1 MKSKDK
7 ADSSLPAAVRNDN
20 EDLICGLHA
29 VAAALQQH
37 PERLDGL
44 WVSSERV
51 DRRVNEL
58 VTAARAAG
66 VRFQMVPRVKL
77 DRMAEGER
85 HQGVIARLR
94 AATVKGEAALDA
106 LLAALPPMPLLLILD
121 GVQDPHNLG
130 ACLRSAD
137 AAGVHGVIVPRERS
151 APVTAAARRAAS
163 GAAETVPIFEVVNL
177 ARTLRVVKEAGIWLI
192 GATQDAPE
200 PIYATDL
207 RRPLGLVLGGEGK
220 GLRRLTREHCDLV
233 ARIPMVGQV
242 ASLNVSV
249 ATGICLYEAVR
260 QRAAR

>member
-1 MKSKDK
+1 MSYL
-7 ADSSLPAAVRNDN
+7 S

-37 PERLDGL
+37 PEQLDGL
-44 WVSSERV
+44 WVSNERA
-51 DRRVNEL
+51 DRRVSQI

-85 HQGVIARLR
+85 HQGVVARLR
-94 AATVKGEAALDA
+94 AATVKGEDELDA
-106 LLAALPPMPLLLILD
+106 LLTALPPAPLLLVLD

-151 APVTAAARRAAS
+151 APLTPAARRAAS

-177 ARTLRVVKEAGIWLI
+177 ARTLRTVKDAGIWLI

-220 GLRRLTREHCDLV
+220 GLRRLTREHCDALV
-233 ARIPMVGQV
+233 RIPMAGQV

-249 ATGICLYEAVR
+249 AAGICLYEAVR
-260 QRAAR
+260 QRASG

>member
-1 MKSKDK
+1 MS
-7 ADSSLPAAVRNDN
+7 

-37 PERLDGL
+37 PELLDGL
-44 WVSSERV
+44 WVSSERT
-51 DRRVNEL
+51 DRRVNEI

-94 AATVKGEAALDA
+94 AATVKREDELDA
-106 LLAALPPMPLLLILD
+106 LLAALPSAPLLLILD

-137 AAGVHGVIVPRERS
+137 AAGVHGVIVPREHS
-151 APVTAAARRAAS
+151 APLTAAARRAAS

-177 ARTLRVVKEAGIWLI
+177 ARTLRTVKDAGVWLI
-192 GATQDAPE
+192 GATQDAAD
-200 PIYATDL
+200 PIYTTDL

-220 GLRRLTREHCDLV
+220 GLRRLTREHCDSLV
-233 ARIPMVGQV
+233 RIPMAGQV

-260 QRAAR
+260 QRASAES

>member
-1 MKSKDK
+1 MS
-7 ADSSLPAAVRNDN
+7 

-29 VAAALQQH
+29 VGAALQQH
-37 PERLDGL
+37 PEQLDGL
-44 WVSSERV
+44 WVSNERA
-51 DRRVNEL
+51 DRRVSQI

-66 VRFQMVPRVKL
+66 VRFQLVPRVKL

-85 HQGVIARLR
+85 HQGVVARLR
-94 AATVKGEAALDA
+94 AATVKGEDDLDA
-106 LLAALPPMPLLLILD
+106 LLAALPPAPLLLVLD

-151 APVTAAARRAAS
+151 APLTAAARRAAS

-177 ARTLRVVKEAGIWLI
+177 ARTLRAVTDAGIWLI
-192 GATQDAPE
+192 GATQEARE
-200 PIYATDL
+200 PIFETDL

-220 GLRRLTREHCDLV
+220 GLRRLTREHCDALV
-233 ARIPMVGQV
+233 RIPMTGHV

-249 ATGICLYEAVR
+249 AAGICLYEALR
-260 QRAAR
+260 QRSL

>member
-1 MKSKDK
+1 LKSKHK
-7 ADSSLPAAVRNDN
+7 ADSSPPAAVRNDN

-58 VTAARAAG
+58 MTAARAAG

-94 AATVKGEAALDA
+94 AATVKGEDALDK
-106 LLAALPPMPLLLILD
+106 LLAAPPPAPLLLILD

-151 APVTAAARRAAS
+151 APLTAAARRAAS

-220 GLRRLTREHCDLV
+220 GLRRLTREHCDVL

-260 QRAAR
+260 QRACA